1 MPMELDIVRGMLIGA
16 QKAVKEMRLL
26 LQENKIEEAR
36 ETAARKILCLVD
48 MYKEGEL
55 EKYRNTPDNLKSA
68 PNSERMLENAER
80 MEAVLDLFRNE
91 NDDWRPCEEW
101 NLDAVDQLLE
111 EIINS

>member
-1 MPMELDIVRGMLIGA
+1 MPMELDTVRGMLIGA
-16 QKAVKEMRLL
+16 QKAVKEIRLL

-48 MYKEGEL
+48 MCKEGEL